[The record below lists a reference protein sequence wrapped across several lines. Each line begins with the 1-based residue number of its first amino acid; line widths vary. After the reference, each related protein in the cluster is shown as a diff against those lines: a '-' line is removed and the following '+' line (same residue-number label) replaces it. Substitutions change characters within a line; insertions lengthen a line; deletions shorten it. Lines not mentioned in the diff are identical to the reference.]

1 MYIVDSRD
9 GYHFEEK
16 SVALNKKKGGN
27 SSACELINI

>member
-16 SVALNKKKGGN
+16 SVVVDKKREAIPAPA
-27 SSACELINI
+27 S